1 VSVIKPGGVVSNVG
15 YHGTG
20 EYVRLPREDWGV
32 GMAEKDVVTSLC
44 PGGRLRLQRL
54 LRLIDRGRVD
64 PTRMTTH
71 EFAFADIDEAFHLM
85 ESKDEGII
93 KPVVRFD

>member
-1 VSVIKPGGVVSNVG
+1 
-15 YHGTG
+15 
-20 EYVRLPREDWGV
+20 
-32 GMAEKDVVTSLC
+32 MAEKDIVTGLC

-71 EFAFADIDEAFHLM
+71 EFGFAEINQAFDLM
-85 ESKDEGII
+85 DTKEDDII
-93 KPVVRFD
+93 KPLIDFE